1 MKSLQ
6 KTELESTFIEK
17 IKPRKSNIIV
27 GVIYKH
33 TKMDVIDF
41 NNNFLK
47 SLLKEINQE
56 QKSVFSDDFN
66 VNLMHYNKHKLTNEF
81 LDSYTIYHQT

>member
-1 MKSLQ
+1 
-6 KTELESTFIEK
+6 
-17 IKPRKSNIIV
+17 
-27 GVIYKH
+27 
-33 TKMDVIDF
+33 MDVIDF